1 MYKKI
6 NVLNLAIILFFIM
19 FIYSGIDKI
28 LSFDKQVEKLEE
40 KTRLPTI
47 INQLGMIGVIIL
59 EIVGSLLIIDYFL
72 FKHTP
77 KSLAKYVIY
86 IFLLFMIVVTI
97 MYHPPTSFKMRKITP
112 FLSNVTTFAGF
123 LLIYKNI

>member
-1 MYKKI
+1 MVKSI
-6 NVLNLAIILFFIM
+6 VLKLSIVLFFIM

-28 LSFDKQVEKLEE
+28 LSFDKQVDKLEQ
-40 KTRLPTI
+40 KTKLPTV

-59 EIVGSLLIIDYFL
+59 EIIGSLLIIDYFL
-72 FKHTP
+72 FGNTP
-77 KSLAKYVIY
+77 KLLAKYVLY

-112 FLSNVTTFAGF
+112 FLSNITTFAGF

>member
-1 MYKKI
+1 MVKSI
-6 NVLNLAIILFFIM
+6 VLKLSIILFFIM

-28 LSFDKQVEKLEE
+28 LSFDKQVDKLEQ
-40 KTRLPTI
+40 KTKLPTV

-59 EIVGSLLIIDYFL
+59 EIIGSLLIIDYFL
-72 FKHTP
+72 FGNTP
-77 KSLAKYVIY
+77 KLLAKYVLY

-112 FLSNVTTFAGF
+112 FLSNITTFAGF

>member
-1 MYKKI
+1 MVKNIILK
-6 NVLNLAIILFFIM
+6 LSIILFFIM

-28 LSFDKQVEKLEE
+28 LSFDKQVEKLEK
-40 KTRLPTI
+40 KTKLPI
-47 INQLGMIGVIIL
+47 AINQLGMIGVIIL
-59 EIVGSLLIIDYFL
+59 EIIGSLLIIDYFL
-72 FKHTP
+72 FRNTP
-77 KSLAKYVIY
+77 KLLAKYVLY

-112 FLSNVTTFAGF
+112 FLSNITTFAGF

>member
-1 MYKKI
+1 MVKSI
-6 NVLNLAIILFFIM
+6 VLKLSIILFFIM

-28 LSFDKQVEKLEE
+28 LSFDKQVEKLEK
-40 KTRLPTI
+40 KTTLPTI

-59 EIVGSLLIIDYFL
+59 ETIGSLLIIDYFL
-72 FKHTP
+72 FRNTP
-77 KSLAKYVIY
+77 KLLAKYVLY

-112 FLSNVTTFAGF
+112 FLSNITTFAGF
-123 LLIYKNI
+123 LLIYNTI

>member
-1 MYKKI
+1 MVKNI
-6 NVLNLAIILFFIM
+6 ILNLSIILFFIM

-28 LSFDKQVEKLEE
+28 LSFDKQVDKLEQ
-40 KTRLPTI
+40 KTKLPTV

-59 EIVGSLLIIDYFL
+59 EIIGSLLIIDYFL
-72 FKHTP
+72 FGNTP
-77 KSLAKYVIY
+77 KLLAKYVLY

-112 FLSNVTTFAGF
+112 FLSNITTFAGF

>member
-1 MYKKI
+1 MVKSI
-6 NVLNLAIILFFIM
+6 VLKLSIILFFIM

-28 LSFDKQVEKLEE
+28 LSFDKQVEKLEK
-40 KTRLPTI
+40 KTTLPTI

-59 EIVGSLLIIDYFL
+59 ETIGSLLIIDYFL
-72 FKHTP
+72 FRNTP
-77 KSLAKYVIY
+77 KLLAKYVLY

-112 FLSNVTTFAGF
+112 FLSNITTFAGF

>member
-1 MYKKI
+1 MVKNI
-6 NVLNLAIILFFIM
+6 ILNLSIILFFIM

-28 LSFDKQVEKLEE
+28 LSFDKQVEKLEK
-40 KTRLPTI
+40 KTTLPTV
-47 INQLGMIGVIIL
+47 INQLGMVGVIIL
-59 EIVGSLLIIDYFL
+59 EIIGSLLIIDYFL
-72 FKHTP
+72 FGNTP
-77 KSLAKYVIY
+77 KLLAKYVLY

-112 FLSNVTTFAGF
+112 FLSNITTFAGF

>member
-1 MYKKI
+1 MVKSI
-6 NVLNLAIILFFIM
+6 VLKLSIILFFIM

-28 LSFDKQVEKLEE
+28 LSFDKQVEKLEK
-40 KTRLPTI
+40 KTKLPI
-47 INQLGMIGVIIL
+47 AINQLGMIGVIIL
-59 EIVGSLLIIDYFL
+59 EIIGSLLIIDYFL
-72 FKHTP
+72 FRNTP
-77 KSLAKYVIY
+77 KLLAKYVLY

-112 FLSNVTTFAGF
+112 FLSNITTFAGF